1 MSTYPYKTKQGK
13 TLYRVH
19 LQPVRRGPQFT
30 KRGFRTKT
38 EARNWET
45 EKKAELLAG
54 GNIGF
59 RVSKLS
65 EYLAQ
70 WYETKKREVG
80 ESQATRIKQHLAHII
95 PELGHRK
102 LENITLK
109 DVYEHRELKRKTLSA
124 RTVRAMEF
132 CLKGALQDTVGT
144 GYT

>member
-1 MSTYPYKTKQGK
+1 MSINPYERKEGK

-19 LQPVRRGPQFT
+19 LQSARRGPQFT

-45 EKKAELLAG
+45 ERKAELLAG
-54 GNIGF
+54 GNISF

-95 PELGHRK
+95 PELGH
-102 LENITLK
+102 
-109 DVYEHRELKRKTLSA
+109 
-124 RTVRAMEF
+124 
-132 CLKGALQDTVGT
+132 
-144 GYT
+144 